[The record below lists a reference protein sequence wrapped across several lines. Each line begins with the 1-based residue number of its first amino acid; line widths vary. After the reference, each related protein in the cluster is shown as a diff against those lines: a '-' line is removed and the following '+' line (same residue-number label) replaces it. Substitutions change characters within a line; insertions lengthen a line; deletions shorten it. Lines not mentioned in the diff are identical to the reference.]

1 MRSYN
6 DFKNIGVKRT
16 KKTNFKSTESRVF
29 NKRMVVLDIKVGY
42 LRHLADSLKY

>member
-16 KKTNFKSTESRVF
+16 KKQTLNQQNQGFLTNEWSYW
-29 NKRMVVLDIKVGY
+29 I
-42 LRHLADSLKY
+42 LKWVT